1 MLLLPWVIA
10 LSTMLDL
17 VESTFFPPPPP
28 PPMVPTVGPTLLLPP
43 PVLPMVPMF
52 QQNLV
57 AMFPP
62 SIGHLRHK
70 HLKGKTMMMLGLSG
84 VAPRAVV
91 YRPVTRQGTYSTITS
106 ITDMN
111 NIRVNNVVPNINGG
125 INNVDIGRHAIV
137 QNVPRNDRT
146 VPPRGRIVYVRQSRA
161 NPTNDI
167 TNNIGMNNNNVY
179 NNNNNNNIGT
189 LLDRTSN
196 SGFTQNTMV
205 EPQSVR
211 GSRTIVATRG
221 TAITGHN
228 NVVIG
233 NRETQPVNTVIDQ
246 PIATQG
252 RVQGATG
259 RDYYRGLAQSTATL
273 GPDLSVSNN
282 EGLRPDGRG
291 REALL
296 PASMIYGSNNVEPLQ
311 PAIRGRTSVGPNQ
324 RIYTPI
330 AERNVIG
337 NYNAGQTINN
347 DMHMGATGAGRQ
359 SIPGVSRSSVL
370 QTGGFDRQS
379 GIHPSSRNHN
389 NAVNDNNYR
398 IHNFD
403 SNRRMFTHQTQPNQ
417 NFNNNVNTNNQI
429 VNMDA
434 IPSNFNRNSV
444 REQTNVDIAGIEF
457 IGRRGGGQG
466 IGGTSDN
473 RNLNG
478 LNDRNIGRVNQAMQ
492 ASGRNNNNFETGVGP
507 IDRIIH
513 ADQQVSADMQL
524 RAGNNI
530 LNGNNLNV
538 GNNMALDMNN
548 QFGPAYDHAASPTRS
563 VGVGVTQRV
572 RDQRVG
578 VDIRTGAQS
587 ETGSNVLNENI
598 NPVLNG
604 GPDYNQNTLNSA
616 QGLNQQNSLNN
627 AQDFVNQNDVHTA
640 QDFINQEAFNSLQ
653 RLGPKDI
660 FRQPLTGR
668 TLDFRFMGS
677 QLPASSGSS
686 QGAGGGPSVEI
697 SISSDLLQDLQDSN
711 VGELTRA
718 ASHEGIDPAEN
729 VGIDVF
735 GNVNLNQ
742 NADLAITALN
752 VGIDSVG
759 NAGVDTALNQNMD
772 MANTALPAGFDTT
785 GNAGVDT
792 PLNQNMDMA
801 NTALPV
807 GFDTAG
813 NAGVDTPLNRNMDM
827 ANTALPAGFDTAGN
841 AGVDTP
847 LKQNMDMANT
857 ALPVGFDTAGNAGV
871 DTPLNQNMD
880 MANKALPAG
889 FDTAGNA
896 GVDTSLNQNMDM
908 INTALPAG
916 VDTAGNA
923 GVDTALN
930 QNMDM
935 INTALPAGVD
945 TAGNAGVDTPLNQNM
960 DMANTGLPAGFDTAG
975 NAGVGTPLNQNMDM
989 ANTAL
994 PVGFD
999 TAGNAGVDAP
1009 LKQNM
1014 DMANTALPVGFDTA
1028 GNAGVDTPL
1037 NQNMDMANTA
1047 LPVGFDTTGNA
1058 GVDTALNQNMDMIN
1072 TALPAGF
1079 DTAGNAG
1086 VDTPLNQNMDMANT
1100 ALPAG
1105 FDTTGN
1111 AGVDT
1116 ALNQNMDMINTALP
1130 AGVDTAGNAGVDTPL
1145 NQNMD
1150 LANTVPPAGFDT
1162 PSNVRVDTPLNQ
1174 NAVLVNAGPSVEIA
1188 PAPND
1193 MLSNTN
1199 FNQNNNFANAAPSV
1213 DTAGNVGVDVLSNA
1227 NYMGTDMLS
1236 NTNINQNNDFANTA
1250 SLVDTIS
1257 TPVGGLNT
1265 VIPMEGVAVASAG
1278 VNNLVNSA
1286 VDAYPQVSDTGPLVV
1301 TDFSTG
1307 ANAVGDTIQTPLSA
1321 NTAMFSIN
1329 QNVVPITGD
1338 PITNSVAGK
1347 ITPDTNALDMN
1358 KILAQNQSSNFKL
1371 IDLPPGNKI
1380 NPSTGIQVF
1389 EVTSDINGILAG
1401 STVHD
1406 LGPVD
1411 VFSID
1416 GGKTKSGQGG
1426 NVQIVVLDGAQAG
1439 GLLGNSA
1446 KMPEMPVNTDANIKA
1461 PSADRAPL
1469 RISAQSINMSGVG
1482 RLGKSVGSVP
1492 ASSGEVLG
1500 VFSLPSGLKL
1510 PNVDPSVS
1518 AIPESIERAAAAV
1531 SSGPSTQPLSPG
1543 RTP

>member
-1 MLLLPWVIA
+1 
-10 LSTMLDL
+10 
-17 VESTFFPPPPP
+17 
-28 PPMVPTVGPTLLLPP
+28 
-43 PVLPMVPMF
+43 
-52 QQNLV
+52 
-57 AMFPP
+57 
-62 SIGHLRHK
+62 
-70 HLKGKTMMMLGLSG
+70 MMMLGLSG
-84 VAPRAVV
+84 VAPRTVV
-91 YRPVTRQGTYSTITS
+91 YRPVIRQGTYNTINS

-111 NIRVNNVVPNINGG
+111 NIRVSNVVPNINGG
-125 INNVDIGRHAIV
+125 INNVDIGRQAIV
-137 QNVPRNDRT
+137 QNVPRNGRT
-146 VPPRGRIVYVRQSRA
+146 VPPRGRIVYVRQSQA

-189 LLDRTSN
+189 LSDRTSN
-196 SGFTQNTMV
+196 SGFTQNRMV

-221 TAITGHN
+221 RTFTGHN
-228 NVVIG
+228 NV
-233 NRETQPVNTVIDQ
+233 VIDQ

-252 RVQGATG
+252 RVQGTAG
-259 RDYYRGLAQSTATL
+259 RDYYRGVAQSTAAF
-273 GPDLSVSNN
+273 GPDLSRSNN

-311 PAIRGRTSVGPNQ
+311 PAIRGRTGIGPNQ
-324 RIYTPI
+324 RIYTPM

-347 DMHMGATGAGRQ
+347 DMHMGVTGAGRQ
-359 SIPGVSRSSVL
+359 SIPGVSRGSVL
-370 QTGGFDRQS
+370 QTDGFDRQS
-379 GIHPSSRNHN
+379 GISPSGRNLN
-389 NAVNDNNYR
+389 NAVNNNNYR
-398 IHNFD
+398 IQNFN
-403 SNRRMFTHQTQPNQ
+403 SNRRMFTHKTQPNQ
-417 NFNNNVNTNNQI
+417 NFNNNVDTNNQI

-466 IGGTSDN
+466 IGGTSNN

-478 LNDRNIGRVNQAMQ
+478 LNDRNIGQVNQAMQ

-538 GNNMALDMNN
+538 GNNVALDMND
-548 QFGPAYDHAASPTRS
+548 QFGPAYDIAAPPTRS
-563 VGVGVTQRV
+563 VGVGVTPRV
-572 RDQRVG
+572 RDQSVG
-578 VDIRTGAQS
+578 VDIIRTGALS

-598 NPVLNG
+598 NPVLNR
-604 GPDYNQNTLNSA
+604 GPDLYNQNTLNSA

-627 AQDFVNQNDVHTA
+627 AQDIVNQNDVHTA

-686 QGAGGGPSVEI
+686 QSAGGGPSVEI

-711 VGELTRA
+711 VGELTSA
-718 ASHEGIDPAEN
+718 APHEGIGPAKN
-729 VGIDVF
+729 VGIDVL
-735 GNVNLNQ
+735 GNINLNQ
-742 NADLAITALN
+742 NADFAITAPN
-752 VGIDSVG
+752 VGIDTVSNAGVDTTLNQNMDMTNTVLPGFDTAG
-759 NAGVDTALNQNMD
+759 NAGVDTALNQNMI
-772 MANTALPAGFDTT
+772 MANTAF
-785 GNAGVDT
+785 
-792 PLNQNMDMA
+792 
-801 NTALPV
+801 TA

-813 NAGVDTPLNRNMDM
+813 NAGVDAALNQNMEM

-841 AGVDTP
+841 AGV
-847 LKQNMDMANT
+847 NT
-857 ALPVGFDTAGNAGV
+857 AP
-871 DTPLNQNMD
+871 NQNMD
-880 MANKALPAG
+880 MTKTAFPA
-889 FDTAGNA
+889 A
-896 GVDTSLNQNMDM
+896 
-908 INTALPAG
+908 

-935 INTALPAGVD
+935 AKA
-945 TAGNAGVDTPLNQNM
+945 A
-960 DMANTGLPAGFDTAG
+960 LPAGFDTAG
-975 NAGVGTPLNQNMDM
+975 NAGIDTLLNQNMDM
-989 ANTAL
+989 VNTAL
-994 PVGFD
+994 F
-999 TAGNAGVDAP
+999 
-1009 LKQNM
+1009 
-1014 DMANTALPVGFDTA
+1014 
-1028 GNAGVDTPL
+1028 
-1037 NQNMDMANTA
+1037 
-1047 LPVGFDTTGNA
+1047 
-1058 GVDTALNQNMDMIN
+1058 
-1072 TALPAGF
+1072 AGF

-1100 ALPAG
+1100 ALLAGFDTAGNVGVDTPVNQNMDMANTALPAG
-1105 FDTTGN
+1105 FDTAGNAGADTALNQNIDMINTALSAGVDTAGNAGVDTALNQNQNMYLANTASNAGVDTALNQNMNMYLANTASN

-1116 ALNQNMDMINTALP
+1116 ALNQNMD
-1130 AGVDTAGNAGVDTPL
+1130 
-1145 NQNMD
+1145 
-1150 LANTVPPAGFDT
+1150 LANTVLSVGFDT
-1162 PSNVRVDTPLNQ
+1162 PSNVRVDTNLNQ
-1174 NAVLVNAGPSVEIA
+1174 NANLVNAGPSVDIA
-1188 PAPND
+1188 PASNVGAD
-1193 MLSNTN
+1193 VLSNTN
-1199 FNQNNNFANAAPSV
+1199 FNQNIDFANAALSV
-1213 DTAGNVGVDVLSNA
+1213 DTAGNVGVGVLSNT
-1227 NYMGTDMLS
+1227 NHVGTDMLS

-1257 TPVGGLNT
+1257 TPAGGLNT

-1286 VDAYPQVSDTGPLVV
+1286 VDAYPQVADTGPLVV
-1301 TDFSTG
+1301 TDLAAG
-1307 ANAVGDTIQTPLSA
+1307 ANAVGDIIQTPLSA
-1321 NTAMFSIN
+1321 NTARFSIN

-1347 ITPDTNALDMN
+1347 ISPDTNALDMN
-1358 KILAQNQSSNFKL
+1358 KILAQNQSNNFKL

-1446 KMPEMPVNTDANIKA
+1446 KMPKIPVNTKANIPVKA
-1461 PSADRAPL
+1461 PQAESASL
-1469 RISAQSINMSGVG
+1469 GISAQSINMSGVG

-1531 SSGPSTQPLSPG
+1531 SSGPAAQPLSPG
-1543 RTP
+1543 GTP